1 MGKRTCLAAGSVIA
15 FLTFDFV
22 APVLPIYREPWAML
36 AVSAV
41 LGVIVGQINLIA
53 TWGAVGPGNVVTRLP
68 WSILLGTL
76 TWYATILGLRVWLPR
91 ALNDPDLVSVGPLIL
106 FGIVVTQIPLWIA
119 RKSFRWRLINLEDE
133 NSDLEDGPLQF
144 SIRHVL
150 LLVALALGPA
160 QLVLPSMRLRAL
172 FYHVDE
178 LVALLAMLVVTNL
191 IIAVPCGWS
200 ALVKSIPFPP
210 QIWIVFCAVVTAAE
224 VGVFWLAFA
233 PVSVGL
239 IEVLPAFFLFNLLQC
254 ATVYFTLRLFRA
266 TGYRLVRVYP
276 T

>member
-1 MGKRTCLAAGSVIA
+1 
-15 FLTFDFV
+15 
-22 APVLPIYREPWAML
+22 ML

-68 WSILLGTL
+68 WSILLGVL
-76 TWYATILGLRVWLPR
+76 TWYATMLGLEVWLPGNR
-91 ALNDPDLVSVGPLIL
+91 NDPDLVLVGPLIL

-133 NSDLEDGPLQF
+133 NSDSEDGPLQF
-144 SIRHVL
+144 SIRHMLLVM

-178 LVALLAMLVVTNL
+178 LAAVLAMLVVTNL
-191 IIAVPCGWS
+191 IMAVPCVWG

-210 QIWIVFCAVVTAAE
+210 QIWPVFCAVVAAAE

-239 IEVLPAFFLFNLLQC
+239 IEVLLAFFLFNLLQC

-266 TGYRLVRVYP
+266 AGYRLVRVAKV
-276 T
+276 